1 MFDIESKQH
10 DFDAFLELF
19 LKATTHVEEHYFQLP
34 VAERED
40 PVYRE
45 RVYCYEL
52 YHRIR
57 EQMPDGYPYK
67 LDGELDKMGHPL
79 IANSVGGV
87 KPDFLVHERGVM
99 NKNLVAIEVK
109 PINATRDGIKK
120 DMETLCGLLAK
131 AQYFRG
137 IYLIYGDHGELINGI
152 LEKIQEYV
160 TEIPGE
166 SLLFVMHHRQ
176 GMSPAE
182 IIWAN
187 R

>member
-1 MFDIESKQH
+1 MVDIDSKQRDFDIF
-10 DFDAFLELF
+10 FDLF
-19 LKATTHVEEHYFQLP
+19 LRATVNIGEHYFQLP

-52 YHRIR
+52 YHRVR
-57 EQMPDGYPYK
+57 EQMPDDYPYR

-79 IANSVGGV
+79 IQNSVGGV

-99 NKNLVAIEVK
+99 NKNLVIIEVK
-109 PINATRDGIKK
+109 PINVVRDGIKK
-120 DMETLCGLLAK
+120 DMETLCGFLAK
-131 AQYFRG
+131 AQYFRA
-137 IYLIYGDHGELINGI
+137 IYLIYGDNGKPLDGLLGI
-152 LEKIQEYV
+152 VKEYM
-160 TEIPGE
+160 TDIPKE
-166 SLLFVMHHRQ
+166 SLFYFVQHKRS
-176 GMSPAE
+176 GTPAE